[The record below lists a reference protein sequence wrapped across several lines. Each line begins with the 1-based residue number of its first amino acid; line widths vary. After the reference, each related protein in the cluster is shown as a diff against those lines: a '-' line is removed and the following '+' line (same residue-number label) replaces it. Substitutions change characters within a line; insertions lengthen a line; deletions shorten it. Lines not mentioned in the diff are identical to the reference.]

1 MAEIDLFSFWAA
13 SISGGSIFLTL
24 VSIYLYANTRKRRK
38 QAKRESPRTG
48 GFIRDF
54 AFVWVLLSLLVFY
67 ILTILLTIQGSLVF
81 YLGTMQVGP
90 AGVFAIGNVIV
101 EALLVLYL
109 VKNRTADT

>member
-24 VSIYLYANTRKRRK
+24 VSIYLYANTRKKRK
-38 QAKRESPRTG
+38 EARRESPRTG

-67 ILTILLTIQGSLVF
+67 ILTIQGSLVF

-109 VKNRTADT
+109 VKNRTVET